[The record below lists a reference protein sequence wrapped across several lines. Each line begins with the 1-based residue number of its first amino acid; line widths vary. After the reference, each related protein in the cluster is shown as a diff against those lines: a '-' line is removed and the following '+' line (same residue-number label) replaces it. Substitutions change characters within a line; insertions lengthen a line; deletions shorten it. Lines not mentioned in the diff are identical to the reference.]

1 MVVLLCWR
9 VEVDRPTDEPDALW
23 PPDARPTPRSCRP
36 TCSSEVLIRT
46 TMVDDSMGLV
56 KEAET
61 IWETTAC
68 FASECTCMICT
79 EFLQEVNKA
88 EISYFFSKG
97 VTECMAAMS
106 RDWAEV
112 GKGRTGPK
120 WSTDSSK
127 ARKSPVTL
135 SHAMRNHILRVVLT
149 LV

>member
-1 MVVLLCWR
+1 
-9 VEVDRPTDEPDALW
+9 
-23 PPDARPTPRSCRP
+23 
-36 TCSSEVLIRT
+36 
-46 TMVDDSMGLV
+46 MGLV

-68 FASECTCMICT
+68 FASE
-79 EFLQEVNKA
+79 FLQEVNKA
-88 EISYFFSKG
+88 EISYLSKG